1 MAREGEAAG
10 TSVRDRT
17 PWCWRQHRWAHTRGR
32 RRLGAA
38 LWEWVRPCCYHGCV
52 GAPACQRTLCEGQEQ
67 HQVEHRLAE
76 ERRRAGDSLSAPSLE
91 EARVA
96 EYASVAGP
104 RWSGWGAHGGM
115 GRRGGAGAR
124 RTQRA
129 GQGGALSRT
138 REWSRGTGPA
148 WCARPA
154 GLCGVLVLM
163 LAGAAAQDAGGAGGS
178 GGGAT
183 LYIAGSFGR
192 FTTADGTVH
201 NVTGVGEW
209 VAEAKGGLGTI
220 KPLGLGL
227 SLPNEGVALDYHPSP
242 PNCERSCKNSQT
254 CWTTCVP
261 GSAPALYIGGSFTA
275 ANGEEVYRVTVA
287 RNRYG
292 TQKKQRCLVCIG
304 APSVC
309 VCVYRVTVARNRYGA
324 RATGACGATPVCCM
338 SVNKCTHTHTQTRT
352 TDRWSK
358 STKACRIL

>member
-1 MAREGEAAG
+1 
-10 TSVRDRT
+10 
-17 PWCWRQHRWAHTRGR
+17 
-32 RRLGAA
+32 
-38 LWEWVRPCCYHGCV
+38 
-52 GAPACQRTLCEGQEQ
+52 
-67 HQVEHRLAE
+67 
-76 ERRRAGDSLSAPSLE
+76 
-91 EARVA
+91 
-96 EYASVAGP
+96 
-104 RWSGWGAHGGM
+104 
-115 GRRGGAGAR
+115 
-124 RTQRA
+124 
-129 GQGGALSRT
+129 
-138 REWSRGTGPA
+138 
-148 WCARPA
+148 
-154 GLCGVLVLM
+154 M

-209 VAEAKGGLGTI
+209 VAEAKDGLGTI

-254 CWTTCVP
+254 CLTTCVP

-338 SVNKCTHTHTQTRT
+338 SVNKCVHTHTRT

>member
-1 MAREGEAAG
+1 MGRDGKAAG
-10 TSVRDRT
+10 ASVRDRT

-154 GLCGVLVLM
+154 
-163 LAGAAAQDAGGAGGS
+163 APPPAA
-178 GGGAT
+178 
-183 LYIAGSFGR
+183 
-192 FTTADGTVH
+192 
-201 NVTGVGEW
+201 
-209 VAEAKGGLGTI
+209 
-220 KPLGLGL
+220 KPRRPARTRRARRSR
-227 SLPNEGVALDYHPSP
+227 SLPPHESFANVATSTAP
-242 PNCERSCKNSQT
+242 RAR
-254 CWTTCVP
+254 
-261 GSAPALYIGGSFTA
+261 GSSA
-275 ANGEEVYRVTVA
+275 
-287 RNRYG
+287 
-292 TQKKQRCLVCIG
+292 TQ
-304 APSVC
+304 
-309 VCVYRVTVARNRYGA
+309 
-324 RATGACGATPVCCM
+324 
-338 SVNKCTHTHTQTRT
+338 H
-352 TDRWSK
+352 
-358 STKACRIL
+358 